1 MKALLV
7 LGHYMAAD
15 GKVDQETASRLESAV
30 RLHEEIDFQL
40 ILLSGWAYRQDSD
53 ISLAD
58 GMYSYMKTNHPSV
71 AGLCYRQGLSRDTVG
86 DAFFSRLFIEEVEAQ
101 FGRVEVSVLTS
112 TYHTQRCKEIFGLL
126 YPSVSHVYGED
137 FKVSEIVEKH
147 EVESAQKF
155 FETFKDLKSSAIRSV
170 YNVLRNKHPYYN
182 GQIFPKL
189 ESMDRLREKLIQ
201 GK

>member
-30 RLHEEIDFQL
+30 RLHKEIDFQL
-40 ILLSGWAYRQDSD
+40 ILLSGWAYRQDSE

-58 GMYSYMKTNHPSV
+58 GMYRHMKTNYSSV
-71 AGLCYRQGLSRDTVG
+71 AELCCRQELSRDTVG

-112 TYHTQRCKEIFGLL
+112 TYHTHRCKEIFGLL
-126 YPSVSHVYGED
+126 YPSVSHIYGED
-137 FKVSEIVEKH
+137 CEVSEMVKKR

-155 FETFKDLKSSAIRSV
+155 LETFKNLESSAIKSI
-170 YNVLRNKHPYYN
+170 YNVLCNKHPYYN
-182 GQIFPKL
+182 GQVFPKL
-189 ESMDRLREKLIQ
+189 ESIDSLREKLIQ